1 MWPAARLVSPVSRQH
16 TFIGSGTAPPPPPGL
31 KVGLPPQCLTFM
43 SQSECIRANA
53 LRLSRASIYT
63 VYRRHNYI
71 YLLRFKVL
79 MAPIILVFIKLMGA
93 AISGHWDLRDTGTTR
108 DYDTLA
114 RSLGWQSGSGPGW
127 QSHKNV
133 TFSPVGHV

>member
-1 MWPAARLVSPVSRQH
+1 MHSDC
-16 TFIGSGTAPPPPPGL
+16 PG
-31 KVGLPPQCLTFM
+31 P
-43 SQSECIRANA
+43 
-53 LRLSRASIYT
+53 

-71 YLLRFKVL
+71 YLLRFNVL
-79 MAPIILVFIKLMGA
+79 MEPMILVFINLMVA

-114 RSLGWQSGSGPGW
+114 RSLGWLSGSGPGW

-133 TFSPVGHV
+133 RFSPVGHAWLPIWLRPVTAKRANNQRENVHLSNSTTPIVLSLLSGDSGGIALTL